1 MTTPNEDLPPRRHI
15 ELEVEVPGTPEEV
28 WEAIATGPGITA
40 WFVPAEVEEREGGG
54 LSFDI
59 MGKGM
64 EASGVVTA
72 WDPPRRFVYEE
83 EDPFGPGSPSR
94 LATEWLVE
102 ARSGGTC
109 VVRLVNSL
117 FATGEDWDDQL
128 DDLREGW
135 GAYLHNLWV
144 YMTHFPGQRCSTI
157 LVTGNAPSPK
167 GRAWA
172 ELTGALGLPEAAVGE
187 RTATTATDAPTF
199 AGSIER
205 AVESKHHHELMLR
218 LDEPSQGVVFVF
230 AFEYLERVYAT
241 LHAYLFGDEGSAV
254 ATREEPRWRAWMD
267 RRFPSAE
274 AISETGAPT
283 S

>member
-1 MTTPNEDLPPRRHI
+1 MTTPNEDLPPRRYI

-135 GAYLHNLWV
+135 GAYLHNLRV
-144 YMTHFPGQRCSTI
+144 YMTHFPRPALLDDPGHRQRRCAEGPGLGRIDRCARPAGSRRGRAHGDDRRRRAH
-157 LVTGNAPSPK
+157 VCRQHRTGRREQAPS
-167 GRAWA
+167 RAHVA
-172 ELTGALGLPEAAVGE
+172 SRRALTGS
-187 RTATTATDAPTF
+187 RF
-199 AGSIER
+199 R
-205 AVESKHHHELMLR
+205 LR
-218 LDEPSQGVVFVF
+218 L
-230 AFEYLERVYAT
+230 RV
-241 LHAYLFGDEGSAV
+241 S
-254 ATREEPRWRAWMD
+254 RAGLRD
-267 RRFPSAE
+267 AARLPVR
-274 AISETGAPT
+274 
-283 S
+283 